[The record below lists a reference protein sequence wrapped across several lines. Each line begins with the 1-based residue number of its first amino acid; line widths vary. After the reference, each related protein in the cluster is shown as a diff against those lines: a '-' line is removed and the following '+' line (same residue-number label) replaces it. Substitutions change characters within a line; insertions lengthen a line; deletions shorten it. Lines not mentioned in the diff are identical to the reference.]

1 MSNWQTTP
9 VKRALAACRGAFWAV
24 ALFSLA
30 INLLMLAA
38 PLYMMQVF
46 DRVLASRSIE
56 TLIALTVV
64 TAGAFL
70 ALALLEIVRS
80 RVLLRI
86 STRLGRSLS
95 GEALSAAVGGAL
107 QGAGHGV
114 QGSALPC
121 RSHVVG
127 SCGEVWGKLGNTR
140 DFSLSQPFAT

>member
-1 MSNWQTTP
+1 MSDRPTTP
-9 VKRALAACRGAFWAV
+9 VQRALAACRGALWAV

-46 DRVLASRSIE
+46 DRVLASRSVE
-56 TLIALTVV
+56 TLIALTLV

-95 GEALSAAVGGAL
+95 GEAPSGARRGAAQGG
-107 QGAGHGV
+107 G
-114 QGSALPC
+114 
-121 RSHVVG
+121 R
-127 SCGEVWGKLGNTR
+127 
-140 DFSLSQPFAT
+140 